1 MMIKTMKLS
10 NIVQIIKPEYVFLKL
25 KPNNS
30 IRNNGTHKVA
40 RAIGG
45 LYKNVLE
52 SIKREEEKMV
62 KLFGKEF
69 IIPTKFSIQANIKVG
84 YFIYMEKKKV
94 DFYLIV
100 PKSQLAFIKEKI
112 SDVWTNIT
120 IDTVNELPS
129 FNDASTKHQILYK
142 KEDGLSLAV
151 DRRNNELLNS
161 NLNIVEMLEGGDR
174 VGIFYNLIPSSQHGW
189 RYKHKTTIEKF
200 KSGKPVD
207 RNKAG
212 WSYVLRWG
220 ASSIDGLLA
229 TIAEAISGN
238 NDKSIATSKE
248 DDYGLLTRLFEGFNG
263 SKKLSE
269 WSLKKGNS
277 STLPIQIVTMTD
289 CIDKIRERNVARSLA
304 QSFDTISEDN
314 ELIFKPYKKTFKYTD
329 YSIGSERICVG
340 DEEAQNFLALAG
352 RDVLEKYN
360 FIERVE
366 TNETEVPEDLQQGV
380 MCIGE
385 NIFRGKKQKAYL
397 SNDIEFRNLLL
408 LLIGPTRAGKSN
420 LISHLSI
427 DAIENGE
434 CVIIFDFIEN
444 CELSDSVAK
453 LFPKEKVL
461 EIRCDDFN
469 TMQGLGYNEVGKS
482 HDTFKQYENAK
493 RQTTNVLTLV
503 NSINSDES
511 RLSPK
516 MERYLES
523 ASLIVFISNG
533 SIKDV
538 FGVLTN
544 FKIRLQ
550 YLKKVP
556 KTQYENL
563 DEYIEN
569 LHELDETDKEGTT
582 IGTKTNLIVGII
594 DRLNTLKRNTYM
606 ELMLKKDTSKNI
618 DLSEEMQ
625 KNQLIVIR
633 MPQSMF
639 TVDSER
645 DVYTLF
651 WLSKLWLAAQVRAER
666 IKDKSKRTKINLV
679 IDELYQVSNTEKF
692 LTTKLSQMA
701 KFIVKPIVSCHYIN
715 QLKYMRDELRSANT
729 SYMLL
734 AGSDKKNYDELKNE
748 LYPFTD
754 EDLKDMKR
762 YYSMNYVKNKDGYS
776 RFITALPDKVEKRIR
791 KGMVKKDDAKN

>member
-1 MMIKTMKLS
+1 MKKSIKLS
-10 NIVQIIKPEYVFLKL
+10 DYIQIIRPEYVFLKL

-40 RAIGG
+40 RAISG
-45 LYKNVLE
+45 LYRNVFE
-52 SIKREEEKMV
+52 SIKREEEKLV

-69 IIPTKFSIQANIKVG
+69 ILPTKISIHPNIKVG
-84 YFIYMEKKKV
+84 YLIYMEKKKV

-100 PKSQLAFIKEKI
+100 PKTQLSFIKEKI

-120 IDTVNELPS
+120 IDQIAVLPC
-129 FNDASTKHQILYK
+129 FTDNSTKHQIIYK

-161 NLNIVEMLEGGDR
+161 NLNVVEMLEEGDR
-174 VGIFYNLIPSSQHGW
+174 VGVFYNFLPSTQHGW
-189 RYKHKTTIEKF
+189 KFKHKATIDKY

-212 WSYVLRWG
+212 WSYILRWG
-220 ASSIDGLLA
+220 AATIDGVLA
-229 TIAEAISGN
+229 SFAEAISGS
-238 NDKSIATSKE
+238 DGKSKSKDE
-248 DDYGLLTRLFEGFNG
+248 DDVGLLTKLFEGMNG
-263 SKKLSE
+263 QKKLSD

-277 STLPIQIVTMTD
+277 STLPLQIVTMTD
-289 CIDKIRERNVARSLA
+289 STDKIRERNISRSLA

-314 ELIFKPYKKTFKYTD
+314 ELIYKPFKKTFNYTD
-329 YSIGSERICVG
+329 YSIGAERNCIG
-340 DEEAQNFLALAG
+340 DEEAQNFLSLAG
-352 RDVLEKYN
+352 RDVLERYN
-360 FIERVE
+360 FIEKVE

-385 NIFRGKKQKAYL
+385 NIYRGKKQRAFL

-469 TMQGLGYNEVGKS
+469 AMQGLGYNEVGKS
-482 HDTFKQYENAK
+482 NDTFKQYENAK

-503 NSINSDES
+503 NSINADES

-544 FKIRLQ
+544 FKIRYQ

-556 KTQYENL
+556 MTQFENL
-563 DEYIEN
+563 EEYIDN
-569 LHELDETDKEGTT
+569 LHELDETDKEGLVT
-582 IGTKTNLIVGII
+582 GTKTNLIVGII

-625 KNQLIVIR
+625 KNQLIVVR

-666 IKDKSKRTKINLV
+666 IKDKTKRTKINLV

-715 QLKYMRDELRSANT
+715 QLKHMRDELRSANT

-748 LYPFTD
+748 LFPFTD

-776 RFITALPDKVEKRIR
+776 RFITALPDKVEKRIK
-791 KGMVKKDDAKN
+791 KGTVKTDDIKN